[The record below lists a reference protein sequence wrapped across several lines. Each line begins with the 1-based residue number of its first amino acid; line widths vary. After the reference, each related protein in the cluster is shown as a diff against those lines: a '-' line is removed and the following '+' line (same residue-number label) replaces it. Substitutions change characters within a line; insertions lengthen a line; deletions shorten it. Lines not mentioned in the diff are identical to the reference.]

1 MADAITWFEDQGWFP
16 FPFQLEAWEAW
27 LHGESGLVN
36 APTGSGKT
44 YSLIIPALL
53 EAREKP
59 EPKKRWGPYLLWITP
74 LRALSR
80 EIHYSAQRAAA
91 GLGLDWDIAI
101 RTGDTQTT
109 ERDRQKK
116 NPPHILITTP
126 ESLHILLAQKQS
138 ARYFSNLLGIV
149 ADEWHELVGSKR
161 GVQVE
166 LGFSRLRSL
175 CPGLKTWGISATI
188 GNLEEAI
195 GVLMGTRPGAPH
207 GARLVVAD
215 QVKDIELISIL
226 PESIDELPWAGHL
239 GIRLIEKVVP
249 LLENSPSTLIFT
261 NTRSQ
266 CEIWYQRL
274 LDVAP
279 DLAGQMAMH
288 HGSISRELRD
298 WVEEALH
305 EGKLKAVVCTS
316 SLDLGVDFRPV
327 EQIIQIGSP
336 KGVARFMQRAGRS
349 GHQPG
354 KTSRIYFVPTHALE
368 LIEAAALRGAILT
381 GEVESRFPYIRSF
394 DVLVQYLMTLAV
406 GDGFYPA
413 EILAEIR
420 NTFSYESVSD
430 AEWAWLIDFL
440 TRGGS
445 MESYD
450 EFHKITVK
458 PDGRHMVIDRRNA
471 LRHRLSIG
479 TIVGDTAM
487 VIKYV
492 SGKRLGTIEEGFI
505 SALKPG
511 DIFWFAGQSLELV
524 RIRDMEVQVRKSNR
538 RTGKIPSWQG
548 GRMPLTSNLTKLL
561 RDKLNE
567 YRDGIGPDA
576 ETQVLRPLLER
587 QMATSLIP
595 SHDDFLIEYFH
606 SKEGHHLVFYPFE
619 GRFVHEGMAALIG
632 WRLSR
637 LKPISFSMAMN
648 DYGFELLSTEE
659 IPFAELTNR
668 ELYTTENLMEDI
680 RRSINEAEMGRR
692 RFRDIA
698 SISGMIFKGFPGR
711 QKKDRHLQSSSSLL
725 FDVFADYDP
734 DNLLYLQAFEE
745 VHIFQLEESRLR
757 EALHRIHGQT
767 IRVMTP
773 GQFTP
778 FAFPI
783 IVDSLSRERMSSES
797 MEDRI
802 RKMALSGF

>member
-1 MADAITWFEDQGWFP
+1 
-16 FPFQLEAWEAW
+16 
-27 LHGESGLVN
+27 
-36 APTGSGKT
+36 
-44 YSLIIPALL
+44 
-53 EAREKP
+53 
-59 EPKKRWGPYLLWITP
+59 
-74 LRALSR
+74 
-80 EIHYSAQRAAA
+80 
-91 GLGLDWDIAI
+91 
-101 RTGDTQTT
+101 
-109 ERDRQKK
+109 
-116 NPPHILITTP
+116 
-126 ESLHILLAQKQS
+126 
-138 ARYFSNLLGIV
+138 V

>member
-1 MADAITWFEDQGWFP
+1 M
-16 FPFQLEAWEAW
+16 
-27 LHGESGLVN
+27 
-36 APTGSGKT
+36 
-44 YSLIIPALL
+44 
-53 EAREKP
+53 
-59 EPKKRWGPYLLWITP
+59 
-74 LRALSR
+74 
-80 EIHYSAQRAAA
+80 
-91 GLGLDWDIAI
+91 
-101 RTGDTQTT
+101 
-109 ERDRQKK
+109 
-116 NPPHILITTP
+116 
-126 ESLHILLAQKQS
+126 
-138 ARYFSNLLGIV
+138 